1 MKIVEVISYPVSFLL
16 PEDGGVTL
24 GIGRAIKRDAVIVK
38 VTTESGFVGFGESH
52 HGRAPGAIAHL
63 VNTTLRDLVLGMDAT
78 DTVSVWSKV
87 YRMQLASHGM
97 GAAAVMA
104 LSGIDLAL
112 WDIRGKAV
120 GWPLYRLLGGSR
132 RPVAA
137 YAGGISLGFQE
148 PGALVDEASEL
159 VAEGYRALKLRF
171 GDSPR
176 KDIERLEAVRTALGD
191 DVEILVDANAAY
203 TLDDVRKVM
212 PVLDALDVGWLEEP
226 FSPHDYRDYAA
237 AARLGSTPLA
247 AGENHYTRFEFTR
260 VLDDGAIT
268 ILQPDVTKTGGITEA
283 MRVAAMA
290 SAWKRAICPHTSQT
304 GISMAASLHFLSA
317 IENGRYYE
325 ADVSK
330 VNEFRDSLCGPVA
343 SLSADGCCLAPDAP
357 GIGVEVDE
365 DFIRA
370 NPVIEGAC
378 YV

>member
-1 MKIVEVISYPVSFLL
+1 MKIVDVIAYPVSFRL
-16 PEDGGVTL
+16 PEEGGVTL
-24 GIGRAIKRDAVIVK
+24 GIGRAVKRDAVIVK
-38 VTTESGFVGFGESH
+38 VTTESGLVGFGESH

-78 DTVSVWSKV
+78 DTISVWSKV

-132 RPVAA
+132 RPIAA

-148 PGALVDEASEL
+148 PDALVEEASGL

-171 GDSPR
+171 GDSPKR
-176 KDIERLEAVRTALGD
+176 DIERLEAVRRALGD
-191 DVEILVDANAAY
+191 DIDILVDANAAY
-203 TLDDVRKVM
+203 SRDDARKVM
-212 PVLDALDVGWLEEP
+212 PVLDALEVGWLEEP
-226 FSPHDYRDYAA
+226 FSPHDYDDYAA
-237 AARLGSTPLA
+237 AARFGSTPLA

-268 ILQPDVTKTGGITEA
+268 IFQPDVTKTGGMTEA

-290 SAWKRAICPHTSQT
+290 SAWKRKICPHTSQT

-317 IENGRYYE
+317 IENGGYYE

-330 VNEFRDSLCGPVA
+330 VNEFRDRLCSPVLEPA
-343 SLSADGCCLAPDAP
+343 GDGCFLAPDAP

-370 NPVIEGAC
+370 HPVIEGAC